1 MQFTAV
7 LGGGA
12 RRNFEIPGIGHH
24 DPIPLGAT
32 TGQLFYSSGID
43 GRDPATGALV
53 PGAERQADQALD
65 NQAALLEIAGGSPA
79 NVGHVTALI
88 ADVSYEAVVKEALQ
102 RHFPEPADRPALHTM
117 LLGVKGRDTLVQ
129 LHAIGVV

>member
-1 MQFTAV
+1 
-7 LGGGA
+7 
-12 RRNFEIPGIGHH
+12 
-24 DPIPLGAT
+24 
-32 TGQLFYSSGID
+32 
-43 GRDPATGALV
+43 
-53 PGAERQADQALD
+53 
-65 NQAALLEIAGGSPA
+65 
-79 NVGHVTALI
+79 VTALI